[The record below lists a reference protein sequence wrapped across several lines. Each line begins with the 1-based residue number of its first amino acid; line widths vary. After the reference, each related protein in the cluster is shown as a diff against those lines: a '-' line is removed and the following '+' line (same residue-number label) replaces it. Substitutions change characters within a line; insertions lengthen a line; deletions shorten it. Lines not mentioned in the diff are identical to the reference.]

1 MAKGVGFLSVL
12 GRAMWKDVISFS
24 SNYQTSLLK
33 SYQPSSSNGFHLAII
48 QISQMS
54 VEFSPAVIQILQMCK
69 IPRGLSST
77 GVEAYTDKKENEI
90 FLIYKEI

>member
-1 MAKGVGFLSVL
+1 
-12 GRAMWKDVISFS
+12 
-24 SNYQTSLLK
+24 
-33 SYQPSSSNGFHLAII
+33 
-48 QISQMS
+48 MS